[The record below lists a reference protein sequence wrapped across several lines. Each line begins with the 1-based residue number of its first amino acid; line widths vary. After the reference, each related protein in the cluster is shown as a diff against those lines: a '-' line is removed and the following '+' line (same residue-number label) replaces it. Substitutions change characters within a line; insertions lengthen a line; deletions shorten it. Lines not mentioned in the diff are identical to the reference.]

1 VLKVRDLPA
10 PENKDDFYDRMWYN
24 YRGVSGLPNQKT
36 GKFKEKLLASV
47 SRKIVALLFVSAL
60 IFTMGQYA
68 VILAGNEANVR
79 SHLRELTASY
89 ERLERIN
96 TAFLQS
102 GETLEAAR
110 AVLSGEQGG
119 GRLRQLVRRLN
130 LQSPVSSE
138 FILSDLNGGV
148 LAGSFPGS
156 TFTSYLSNYN
166 AAICYHA
173 RHCGEDEIY
182 RSVYYDNSTYSD
194 RMFVRPIWQDH
205 QLLGFLTLY
214 LSGAGWNY
222 ALSETNFDGVI
233 TDLRGNIMYSSKQAF
248 ASVDNKFSGG
258 SHGSVELNGLRYWI
272 LGQETPDGN
281 ALVYSLVYYPRN
293 GALTA
298 GLIALVLAAAAWY
311 VTARNV
317 FAAMADSNAASIG
330 YLVRELRYIRKV
342 DSGHRIVM
350 DSGDEFSEVAHQ
362 TNYMLDAL
370 RELNERNTELLRR
383 GNRIEIEQLTAQMNP
398 HFLYNTL
405 EIIRSLAL
413 FDGVRA
419 EQVIKELTRLLR
431 YSIDFSRDEVPLS
444 DDIFY
449 IQSYLNI
456 QKVRFGERFH
466 CELDIT
472 PECLSCMVPKLLL
485 QPLLENSIKYGFR
498 SVMELHIR
506 VEGRLEGGTLLFRVS
521 DDGGGM
527 EAGQAAELQAQLAAH
542 DRNSPSIGLRNLS
555 RLLYLKYGSRSGIEI
570 SSEEGRGFEVLVRME
585 DRRDPACIR
594 S

>member
-1 VLKVRDLPA
+1 MCYN
-10 PENKDDFYDRMWYN
+10 NK
-24 YRGVSGLPNQKT
+24 GVSKLPNQRT
-36 GKFKEKLLASV
+36 GKFKQKLLESV
-47 SRKIVALLFVSAL
+47 SQKTVLLLFISAL

-68 VILAGNEANVR
+68 VILMGNEANVR
-79 SHLRELTASY
+79 SHLQDLKASY
-89 ERLERIN
+89 ERLDRMD
-96 TAFLQS
+96 TAFLRDE
-102 GETLEAAR
+102 ETMRSAR
-110 AVLSGEQGG
+110 AVFAGEQSGA
-119 GRLRQLVRRLN
+119 RLQQMVRKLN

-138 FILSDLNGGV
+138 FILSDLYGSI
-148 LAGSFPGS
+148 LAASFPAP
-156 TFTSYLSNYN
+156 TSYLTNYN

-173 RHCGEDEIY
+173 RHCGENEIY
-182 RSVYYDNSTYSD
+182 RSIYYDNSTYSD
-194 RMFVRPIWQDH
+194 RIFVKPVYQDH
-205 QLLGFLTLY
+205 RLLGFLTLY

-258 SHGSVELNGLRYWI
+258 GHGSVELNGLRYWI
-272 LGQETPDGN
+272 LGETTADGN

-298 GLIALVLAAAAWY
+298 GLIALALASAAWY

-317 FAAMADSNAASIG
+317 FAVMADSSAASIE
-330 YLVRELRYIRKV
+330 YLVRELRYIRKTDPV
-342 DSGHRIVM
+342 HRIVM

-370 RELNERNTELLRR
+370 KELNERNTELLRR
-383 GNRIEIEQLTAQMNP
+383 SNRMEIEQLTAQMNP

-405 EIIRSLAL
+405 EIIRTLAL

-419 EQVIKELTRLLR
+419 ERVITELTQVLR

-449 IQSYLNI
+449 IQNYLNI
-456 QKVRFGERFH
+456 QKVRFGDRFH
-466 CELDIT
+466 CELDIA
-472 PECLSCMVPKLLL
+472 PECLPCMVPKLLL

-506 VEGRLEGGTLLFRVS
+506 VEGRLEEDGALLFRVA

-527 EAGQAAELQAQLAAH
+527 EARKAAELQAQLAAH

-555 RLLYLKYGSRSGIEI
+555 RLLYLKYGSRSGIEV
-570 SSEEGRGFEVLVRME
+570 SNDEGRSFEVLVRIE